1 MNVSNIVETEAD
13 YTWQG
18 EALDKIFAGSGVMSL
33 DAGVGTGKTRIAFE
47 SFRHHIDLH
56 RGGQTCDVFVAPSIR
71 LTKQQYND
79 CKKFFD
85 DCNKKLIGDH
95 QKPLYTDIKCVEVNC
110 ETEDTSFSWN
120 IPESGPMC
128 NLGNHVI
135 YFVCWA
141 SFKLD
146 PVKELYWEKLFKNNE
161 EYGRHNGYIFYDEA
175 HIYDGNKDSRELIF
189 GEDLMKRLNKALKE
203 DEE

>member
-1 MNVSNIVETEAD
+1 MNVNNIIETEAD
-13 YTWQG
+13 YTWQI
-18 EALDKIFAGSGVMSL
+18 EALDKIFAKDGVISL

-56 RGGQTCDVFVAPSIR
+56 RKGKTCDVFVAPSIK
-71 LTKQQYND
+71 LVKQQCKD
-79 CKKFFD
+79 CEAFFED
-85 DCNKKLIGDH
+85 LNKKLAENH
-95 QKPLYTDIKCVEVNC
+95 QKPQYLDISYVEVDC
-110 ETEDTSFSWN
+110 ESKNTNFSWN
-120 IPESGPMC
+120 IPEKGPIC

-146 PVKELYWEKLFKNNE
+146 PVKELCWEKLFKNNE

-175 HIYDGNKDSRELIF
+175 HIYDGNRDSRELIF
-189 GEDLMKRLNKALKE
+189 GKDLMRRLNKAIKE

>member
-1 MNVSNIVETEAD
+1 MNASNIVETEAD
-13 YTWQG
+13 YTWQS
-18 EALDKIFAGSGVMSL
+18 EALDKIFAKSGVISL

-79 CKKFFD
+79 CVEFFK
-85 DCNKKLIGDH
+85 NNH
-95 QKPLYTDIKCVEVNC
+95 YPDITCAEVNC
-110 ETEDTSFSWN
+110 KAGDTNFSWN
-120 IPESGPMC
+120 IPESGPIC

-135 YFVCWA
+135 YFICWA

-146 PVKELYWEKLFKNNE
+146 PAKELYWKKLFKNNE

-175 HIYDGNKDSRELIF
+175 HIYDGNRDSRELIF
-189 GEDLMKRLNKALKE
+189 GEDLMKRLNKALRE